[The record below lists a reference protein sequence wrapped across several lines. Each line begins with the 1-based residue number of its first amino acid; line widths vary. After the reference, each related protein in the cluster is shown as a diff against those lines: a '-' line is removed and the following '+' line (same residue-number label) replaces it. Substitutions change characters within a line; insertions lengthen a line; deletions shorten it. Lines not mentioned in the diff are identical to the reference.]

1 MRENRTFAIAAPTS
15 LGVRFAPTE
24 FRQVQT
30 SDRFRLQATSAES
43 NVLSIPAALGLP
55 VKALTKFIKDDPLSE
70 FIRRDIRSRGIVCT
84 DVQEKRS
91 GPWSGRH
98 PSNIAE
104 CGFGLRAPRVD
115 NDRAEEIGRTI
126 KAEEFAPDELF
137 GKEGV
142 SILHISGLICSLSD
156 GSARCCLDLA
166 RKAKEYGTIVSFDTN
181 YRPSLW
187 EGREE
192 KLLPLFDEIASLSDI
207 LFGGDVL
214 VEKKERAKPFFGL
227 KFTDANSRVEGA
239 EFLLEKAREGY
250 PGAEIHVSTVR
261 EVLSVN
267 RHIFGAVALAGGE
280 YTVYTPREMPVY
292 DRIGGGDAFVGG
304 FLYATVK
311 GWEIGKRLAF
321 GWGCTALVSGLA
333 DDYGLPLDE
342 GLIWD
347 LEQRTFG

>member
-1 MRENRTFAIAAPTS
+1 MRKNRAFAIVAPTS
-15 LGVRFAPTE
+15 LGIRFAPTE

-30 SDRFRLQATSAES
+30 SDRLRLQATSAES

-55 VKALTKFIKDDPLSE
+55 VKALAKFIVGDPLSE
-70 FIRRDIRSRGIVCT
+70 FIRRDIISRGIACS
-84 DVQEKRS
+84 DVYEKCS
-91 GPWSGRH
+91 DPWGSRH
-98 PSNIAE
+98 PSNLAE
-104 CGFGLRAPRVD
+104 CGFGLRGPRVD

-126 KAEEFAPDELF
+126 KAEDFSPDELF

-142 SILHISGLICSLSD
+142 EILHISGLICSLSE

-192 KLLPLFDEIASLSDI
+192 KLLPLFDEIASLADI

-214 VEKKERAKPFFGL
+214 LEKKERAEPFFGL
-227 KFTDANSRVEGA
+227 KLTDTNSRVEGA
-239 EFLLEKAREGY
+239 EFLLEKARKGY
-250 PGAEIHVSTVR
+250 PGAQIYVSTVR

-280 YTVYTPREMPVY
+280 YTVYAPRAMPVY

-304 FLYATVK
+304 FLYSTVK

-333 DDYGLPLDE
+333 DDYGLPSDE
-342 GLIWD
+342 RQIWD
-347 LEQRTFG
+347 MQQRTFG